1 MLPSLFVS
9 HGSPTLPLTDAPAR
23 RFLETLGRDIVARH
37 GRPEAILVASAH
49 WETASPQISAPAVH
63 DTIHDFYG
71 FPPALYEMRYPA
83 LGAPDLAARAASLL
97 AAAGLP
103 AGIDPARG
111 LDHGAWVPLRLMF
124 PDADIKVAQ
133 LSLQT
138 HLGPAHHLRLGAALA
153 PLRGEGV
160 LILGSGSFTHDLSEF
175 RNYRGVLNAAE
186 PAWVTN
192 FAAWFDAALA
202 ERRIEDLVG
211 YRRLAPFA
219 VKNHPTDEHLL
230 PLYVA
235 MGAGGEGASA
245 THLHASATHG
255 ILRMDVYAFGEP
267 DPAPP
272 PAVMASAHHA

>member
-9 HGSPTLPLTDAPAR
+9 HGAPTLPLTDAPAR
-23 RFLETLGRDIVARH
+23 RFLEALGADLAARH

-49 WETASPQISAPAVH
+49 WETASPQISAPEVNE
-63 DTIHDFYG
+63 TIHDFYG

-83 LGAPDLAARAASLL
+83 
-97 AAAGLP
+97 
-103 AGIDPARG
+103 
-111 LDHGAWVPLRLMF
+111 

-160 LILGSGSFTHDLSEF
+160 LIVGSGSFTHDLSEF
-175 RNYRGVLNAAE
+175 RTYRGVLDAAE
-186 PAWVTN
+186 PAWVTE
-192 FAAWFDAALA
+192 FADWFDGALA

-235 MGAGGEGASA
+235 MGAGGEGARA
-245 THLHASATHG
+245 AHLHASATHG
-255 ILRMDVYAFGEP
+255 ILRMDVYGFGDP
-267 DPAPP
+267 DPAPQS
-272 PAVMASAHHA
+272 AVMASAHHA